1 MASPLDMKEGFRK
14 VRAVIFDFDG
24 TLAVLN
30 IDFGAMR
37 RAIFELLR
45 EFGVDE
51 EAIKER
57 YLLEI
62 IEEVYPL
69 LKARSRSVAD
79 AFYRGAHQALEE
91 IEFKAAAEGCMIPGV
106 ERMLQNLRA
115 RGLKVGI
122 VTRNC
127 EEAVRRVFPAIRGH
141 CDVFLSR
148 NSIKNV
154 KPHPDHLLSAMK
166 TLRVSGDETVIVGDH
181 TIDIRAGKA
190 VGMKTIGVL
199 TGRTKR
205 EEFEEAGA
213 DYVLDAA
220 PDIIRLLGE

>member
-1 MASPLDMKEGFRK
+1 
-14 VRAVIFDFDG
+14 
-24 TLAVLN
+24 
-30 IDFGAMR
+30 
-37 RAIFELLR
+37 
-45 EFGVDE
+45 
-51 EAIKER
+51 
-57 YLLEI
+57 
-62 IEEVYPL
+62 
-69 LKARSRSVAD
+69 
-79 AFYRGAHQALEE
+79 
-91 IEFKAAAEGCMIPGV
+91 MIPGV

-127 EEAVRRVFPAIRGH
+127 EEAVRRVFPAIRSH

>member
-1 MASPLDMKEGFRK
+1 LANKLDMKEAFRH
-14 VRAVIFDFDG
+14 VRAVVFDFDG

-45 EFGVDE
+45 EFRVDE
-51 EAIKER
+51 ETIKEK
-57 YLLEI
+57 YLLEV
-62 IEEVYPL
+62 IEEAYPL
-69 LKARSRSVAD
+69 LKARSPSVAD
-79 AFYRGAHQALEE
+79 AFYKRAHQALEE
-91 IEFKAAAEGCMIPGV
+91 IEFKAAEQGRMIPGV
-106 ERMLQNLRA
+106 ERMLQDLRA
-115 RGLKVGI
+115 KGLKVGI

-166 TLRVSGDETVIVGDH
+166 ALRVFGAETVIVGDH

-205 EEFEEAGA
+205 EDFEEAGA

-220 PDIIRLLGE
+220 PDISGLLGE